1 VNFHIINPL
10 SDNRWDALV
19 AHHPRASV
27 FHERGWLEALSRTY
41 NYQPFV
47 LTSTPPGHQLS
58 NGLVLCRVSSWITG
72 TRWVSL
78 PFADYCDP
86 LLNDRGGLSEFM
98 NALREECDRRAWRY
112 VELRPMSYI
121 EESSIFTPKQAYCLH
136 TLDLSPTAERI
147 FRSLHKDSVQRR
159 IRHAER
165 AGISYER
172 GRSRQLVEE
181 FYRILVMTRKR
192 HRVPPQPRAWFQNIV
207 EYMGDKVE
215 IRLARKGDT
224 PIAALLSLRHRS
236 SVVNKY
242 GCSDAR
248 FHHLGGMPFLL
259 WKLIEESKASGA
271 QEIHLGRS
279 DLDNQGLITFKDR
292 FGTTKKLITYV
303 RYPQAGTLGATSRW
317 AAQAIHELFSI
328 TPNALLPTL
337 GRVLYRHIG

>member
-1 VNFHIINPL
+1 VSFHIINPL
-10 SDNRWDALV
+10 SDNRWDVLV
-19 AHHPRASV
+19 ARHPRASV

-41 NYQPFV
+41 NYEPFV
-47 LTSTPPGHQLS
+47 LTSTPPGQQLC

-72 TRWVSL
+72 TRCVSL

-86 LLNDRGGLSEFM
+86 LLNDQDSLSEFM

-121 EESSIFTPKQAYCLH
+121 GGSSIFTPKQAYCLH

-159 IRHAER
+159 VRHAER

-192 HRVPPQPRAWFQNIV
+192 HGVPPQPRAWFQNLV
-207 EYMGDKVE
+207 EYMGDKIE

-224 PIAALLSLRHRS
+224 PIAALLSLGHRS
-236 SVVNKY
+236 SIVNKY

-248 FHHLGGMPFLL
+248 FHHFGGMPFLF

-292 FGTTKKLITYV
+292 FGTTKKLITYL

-317 AAQAIHELFSI
+317 TAQAIHELFSI